1 MALGSR
7 FAHTLA
13 ADWGLNGRPMIST
26 RTAFLVFATMMA
38 SGCAAVADLTNE
50 PAEAREYRT
59 GSHLPLR
66 DRGAPIDV
74 KIIDPDALTT
84 LRQLPGARAPG
95 KGE

>member
-1 MALGSR
+1 MIPIRLAVVLIATSMA
-7 FAHTLA
+7 A
-13 ADWGLNGRPMIST
+13 AC
-26 RTAFLVFATMMA
+26 ATV
-38 SGCAAVADLTNE
+38 SDPGNE

-74 KIIDPDALTT
+74 KVIDPDALTT

-95 KGE
+95 RGD

>member
-1 MALGSR
+1 MTALR
-7 FAHTLA
+7 
-13 ADWGLNGRPMIST
+13 I
-26 RTAFLVFATMMA
+26 AFLSFAT
-38 SGCAAVADLTNE
+38 STVTTCATVSDPANE

-66 DRGAPIDV
+66 DRGTPIDV
-74 KIIDPDALTT
+74 KVIDPDSLTT